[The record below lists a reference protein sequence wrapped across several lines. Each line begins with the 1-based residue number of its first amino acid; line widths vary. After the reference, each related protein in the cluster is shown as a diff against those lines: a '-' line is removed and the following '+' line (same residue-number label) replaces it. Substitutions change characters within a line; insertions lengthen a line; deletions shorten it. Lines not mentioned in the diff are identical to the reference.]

1 MLKGKQKL
9 VEYLGKEE
17 LTWSDLEH
25 MLPLFGTMIGEI
37 SDMNFFRKNGVAEI
51 QESLESMLFQL
62 NGLGKSL
69 IQISDN
75 LDKEINLWWDRG
87 EEQYAEF
94 SEKHKRLKNKFESMP
109 EINLPNIQIPYSFEK
124 AIEVAEKLDSMTPET
139 KKLLLELYKIGG
151 K

>member
-1 MLKGKQKL
+1 MIQGKQKL

-75 LDKEINLWWDRG
+75 LDSEINQWWDRG
-87 EEQYAEF
+87 EEQYEEF
-94 SEKHKRLKNKFESMP
+94 REKNKRLKDKFENIP
-109 EINLPNIQIPYSFEK
+109 KIEIPDIMIPYSFEK
-124 AIEVAEKLDSMTPET
+124 AIEIAEKLDTMNPET
-139 KKLLLELYKIGG
+139 RKLLLELYKQ
-151 K
+151 KDK